1 MHSLINPRVVTE
13 PPPWVEQLDN
23 GQGQISDL
31 MESKGNIV
39 FVSAY
44 KVWDSKELVKL
55 HTEFLY
61 HDDRVDHNNGQ
72 VDDQVVHN
80 CHCDKNFEVSS
91 VFLGNLV
98 LLELLDDGPKLGSK
112 GKVQC
117 VVKECPAEGDKSDEL
132 SVFHPALVLI
142 DEQ

>member
-31 MESKGNIV
+31 MESEGDIV

-44 KVWDSKELVKL
+44 KVWDSKELVVL
-55 HTEFLY
+55 HTEFL
-61 HDDRVDHNNGQ
+61 HNDHRVDRNDGQ
-72 VDDQVVHN
+72 VDDQVVN
-80 CHCDKNFEVSS
+80 KGHCDKNFKISS
-91 VFLGNLV
+91 VFLGNFV
-98 LLELLDDGPKLGSK
+98 LFELLDDGLKLGSK

-117 VVKECPAEGDKSDEL
+117 VVKECPSEGDKSDEL
-132 SVFHPALVLI
+132 SVFHPALVLK